1 MIQLKNGLIL
11 SEDKTGFESFNH
23 LTKKIDK
30 GSYAKFSE
38 LPDYFYKEMEED
50 DRNTLLKVSN
60 NLMRHGVDNFS
71 NSLSDILER
80 TRTKF

>member
-1 MIQLKNGLIL
+1 MIQLKNGLLL
-11 SEDKTGFESFNH
+11 SECKTGFQSFNH

-30 GSYAKFSE
+30 GSYVKFTE
-38 LPDYFYKEMEED
+38 LPDYFYKEMGED

-60 NLMRHGVDNFS
+60 NMMRHGVSNFE
-71 NSLSDILER
+71 NPLSDILER

>member
-1 MIQLKNGLIL
+1 MIQLKNGLLL
-11 SEDKTGFESFNH
+11 SEDKTGFQSFNH

-30 GSYAKFSE
+30 GSFVKFSA
-38 LPDYFYKEMEED
+38 LPDYFYKEMGED
-50 DRNTLLKVSN
+50 DRHTLLKVSN
-60 NLMRHGVDNFS
+60 NLMRHGVDNFD

>member
-11 SEDKTGFESFNH
+11 SEDKTGFQSFNH
-23 LTKKIDK
+23 LTKKIDQ
-30 GSYAKFSE
+30 GSYTKFTE
-38 LPDYFYKEMEED
+38 LPDYFYKEMDED
-50 DRNTLLKVSN
+50 DRHTLLKVSN
-60 NLMRHGVDNFS
+60 NLMRHGVDNFG

>member
-1 MIQLKNGLIL
+1 MIQLKSGLII
-11 SEDKTGFESFNH
+11 SEEGTGFESFNH

-30 GSYAKFSE
+30 GSFVKFTE
-38 LPDYFYKEMEED
+38 LPDYFYKEMDED

-60 NLMRHGVDNFS
+60 NMMRHGVDNFD